1 MSEEHVDGALE
12 GDVVLDFTGLFP
24 PPPETIENTST
35 QDILEDIQNQI
46 TQLQS
51 PDDSFAFGNERLDTH
66 SETQAALQEE
76 FSEAW
81 STIEEDKIRIQAAQD
96 KADQADVNA
105 GLALDAASEAVISSE
120 IQYVLSI
127 FDAPPPGPEA
137 AWSPTSPERTPGA
150 FIWMR
155 TKVTRGNDEVS
166 YSAPALITGNDGA
179 PGDDGEASKTISL
192 EATTQIL
199 TSPAAGGATSPTTAT
214 VTGTAF
220 NTTISAWQY
229 SVDGAS
235 FSATVPT
242 GVSRTGN
249 VVTVTGS
256 TMTAKT
262 IAVRMSDAS
271 GVADTLTV
279 AKVLNGTAGTPGADA
294 YTVLLSNEAHV
305 FAGGTTAALA
315 ATTTSTVIV
324 YKGSTQQSATVG
336 TITGQVTGLTTSIT
350 SNGTTSPVITLTTTT
365 SLTTKSGTLTVP
377 VTVDG
382 TTFTKT
388 IAWSLS
394 LTGGTGSQGASVT
407 SIVSYFATL
416 PQGSSAPATPGNV
429 ATPSAPWV
437 ATEPTYAPATEL
449 WRTERVAYSDETYS
463 YTTPQKS
470 SAWAAAVYVGN
481 LNDAAIKGLV
491 RVSSTDPGFFEGRIW
506 WETYPAGDP
515 KAGQVKAIKYSA
527 SASGPWVPY
536 MLAANDI
543 LVPGSVKAGIIDT
556 DDLTADAG
564 FIRSL
569 AVNEAVVSGANLLLE
584 PSFARGGAGWAGA
597 GDLRTIVTVPDG
609 PNGSTSVMRIT
620 PTSNDQSVS
629 NYAFGP
635 AEWPGIDV
643 EPGAVFRCRM
653 VLRKV
658 SGTAGLVRLRSGQ
671 FRSGQS
677 SQWPL
682 ATSDLNLATATT
694 GAWVTVEG
702 TVTMLNDR
710 DRMSMSI
717 HLSGAEGAVVEVA
730 SASVVRM
737 ASGLLIVDGAITTGH
752 LQVGSINV
760 DRLDVG
766 TFSGKV
772 LSGATIRTA
781 ASGARMELRH
791 SDNSLRAYN
800 SSGTN
805 TVTIDGNG
813 ARISAGT
820 ITGTYIDASAIS
832 GTDIDAST
840 ITGTDINAGT
850 ITGAVVR
857 TTSTAN
863 RGIRLDGSYMRAWDS
878 SGTQTFNLDAS
889 TGNLTVS
896 GATITGGTIQTA
908 ASGSRIV
915 LGGNSLQA
923 YNSQGLRAELSGDG
937 NIEFKA
943 AAGAY
948 VTSRWS
954 MEGTSQQVS
963 IDNDGVIIGT
973 FDNLFTLNRHG
984 LRKSSG
990 TSFTIAIGNKDPFY
1004 ITENYVNVG
1013 AGVGFRI
1020 QDDTTTSTA
1029 AAALP
1034 VSGDYRR
1041 LMRTTSLRRYKA
1053 AIETPEPSSDFL
1065 SLTPRTWFDRR
1076 EVEDAGLDFDTV
1088 TEAECVAAGL
1098 RRIPGFVAEEVEAVN
1113 PLFCT
1118 YNSDGELEGLSYDRL
1133 AVAVH
1138 PVLKD
1143 LDARLRVLESMGV

>member
-1 MSEEHVDGALE
+1 MEEQYVDGDLE

-51 PDDSFAFGNERLDTH
+51 PDDSFAFGDERLDTH
-66 SETQAALQEE
+66 SETQAAIQEE

-305 FAGGTTAALA
+305 FAGDTTAALA

-336 TITGQVTGLTTSIT
+336 TITGQVTGLTTSIA

-394 LTGGTGSQGASVT
+394 LTGGPGSQGASVT

-449 WRTERVAYSDETYS
+449 WRTERVAYSNATYS

-635 AEWPGIDV
+635 ADWPGIDI

-677 SQWPL
+677 SQWL
-682 ATSDLNLATATT
+682 SATSDLNLATATT

-702 TVTMLNDR
+702 TVTMLDNR

-857 TTSTAN
+857 TTSTVN
-863 RGIRLDGSYMRAWDS
+863 RGIRLDGSRLRAWD
-878 SGTQTFNLDAS
+878 GGGVQTFNLEAS
-889 TGNLTVS
+889 TGALTVS
-896 GATITGGTIQTA
+896 GGTITGATIRTA
-908 ASGSRIV
+908 
-915 LGGNSLQA
+915 
-923 YNSQGLRAELSGDG
+923 
-937 NIEFKA
+937 
-943 AAGAY
+943 
-948 VTSRWS
+948 
-954 MEGTSQQVS
+954 
-963 IDNDGVIIGT
+963 
-973 FDNLFTLNRHG
+973 
-984 LRKSSG
+984 SSG
-990 TSFTIAIGNKDPFY
+990 TRVQMLPSGDIELYQGSTLRASLGLDDQWGEYGVFAKAGSRRMGFVATDSLGAIGQQYGTYGFTGLYLSTGLLKAVVDNSIVFE
-1004 ITENYVNVG
+1004 TSQNYMNVL
-1013 AGVGFRI
+1013 VGFRI
-1020 QDDTTTSTA
+1020 NDDTTTSTA

-1034 VSGDYRR
+1034 ASGNYRR
-1041 LMRTTSLRRYKA
+1041 LMRTTSLRRFKGR
-1053 AIETPEPSSDFL
+1053 IETPALSDEFL